1 VQMPVRSAQAYTVI
15 LLLLLLPPASVLPAH
30 ASSEDALDQWRDWGA
45 VAWRYLQP
53 SVAWDA
59 DTGLHYE
66 AYGHHY
72 FTDWGLASYLF
83 SLMAAQEL
91 GLVAAPYDL
100 EYRVGKVLD
109 FLSTR
114 RLSSG
119 VPYLTYSADD
129 GHPTTTEPSNAA
141 DFGRLLIALYLL
153 KQKLVED
160 SLTSLASKIDYVV
173 NNYTRSAFQLSTQL
187 SNDFYSF
194 YVAQG
199 FKLWGVDVSTTE
211 REFLDL
217 GRGPFVNSTEMYGVE
232 GIPASVRVTPEVL
245 LAGLLEFHDIPSITG
260 SPAWPL
266 FEMFTRQVYM
276 VLEARYLSTG
286 RLTAWSEGA
295 VDDDPYF
302 VYEWIVDP
310 DGRRWTILDSSL
322 EVMWSETAGPNAA
335 YGKNVIHRLPA
346 VFTKVAF
353 SLDALFA
360 TNYTRTLVNAV
371 CGSTLDSRGFMEGLW
386 ERGGTDSI
394 LHVQTADLILA
405 AAVYVVHHH
414 SPAATAMTYSCPSTT
429 ASSSTT
435 TASQEPTTGILV
447 TAVAAVLLAGVAAL
461 VARRLLRS
469 RRPRS
474 HASSSHS
481 A

>member
-1 VQMPVRSAQAYTVI
+1 MPVRSAHAYAVMLLI
-15 LLLLLLPPASVLPAH
+15 LLLPLASVLPAH
-30 ASSEDALDQWRDWGA
+30 TSSEDALDQWRNWGA

-66 AYGHHY
+66 AYGHQY

-129 GHPTTTEPSNAA
+129 GHPTTTELSNAA

-153 KQKLVED
+153 KQKLAED
-160 SLTSLASKIDYVV
+160 GLSYLVSKIDYVV

-199 FKLWGVDVSTTE
+199 FKLWGVDVSRTE
-211 REFLDL
+211 GEFLALRD
-217 GRGPFVNSTEMYGVE
+217 GPFVSPSEMYGVQ
-232 GIPASVRVTPEVL
+232 GIPSRVRVTPEGL
-245 LAGLLEFHDIPSITG
+245 LAGLLEFHDIPSVT
-260 SPAWPL
+260 SSSAWSL
-266 FEMFTRQVYM
+266 FEVFAHRLYV

-295 VDDDPYF
+295 VYDEPYF

-310 DGRRWTILDSSL
+310 EGRRWTILDSAQD
-322 EVMWSETAGPNAA
+322 VMWSEKVGPNAA
-335 YGKNVIHRLPA
+335 YGKIVVRRLPA

-353 SLDALFA
+353 SLDALFG
-360 TNYTRTLVNAV
+360 TDYTRTLVNAV
-371 CGSTLDSRGFMEGLW
+371 CGSTLDSKGFMEGLW
-386 ERGGTDSI
+386 ESGGVDSI
-394 LHVQTADLILA
+394 LHVQTADLVLA
-405 AAVYVVHHH
+405 SAVYVIHHY
-414 SPAATAMTYSCPSTT
+414 SPATAAVTYSCPST
-429 ASSSTT
+429 AAHSST
-435 TASQEPTTGILV
+435 TASQEPTTGILAG
-447 TAVAAVLLAGVAAL
+447 TIAVALLVAL
-461 VARRLLRS
+461 VALAARRLLRS
-469 RRPRS
+469 GRPR
-474 HASSSHS
+474 
-481 A
+481 